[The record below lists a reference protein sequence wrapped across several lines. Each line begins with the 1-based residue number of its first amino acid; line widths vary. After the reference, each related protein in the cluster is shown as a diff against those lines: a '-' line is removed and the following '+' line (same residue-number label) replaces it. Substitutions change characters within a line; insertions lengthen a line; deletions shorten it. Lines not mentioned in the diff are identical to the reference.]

1 MYLSLFFVFI
11 YNFSFYLWYFHF
23 GLRTFSLTTL
33 GILAWWKRRGKKKR
47 NLHFSRKTCS
57 YPLFSGRIWH
67 FAYLEI
73 TQNIKWRI
81 ILSISDMF
89 TQKIYQTYEGR
100 QNILN
105 VSRQQNISNMCRQAK
120 FVRIKSSGEVFYHYR
135 AKVNKKIEN
144 VPFHDWL

>member
-1 MYLSLFFVFI
+1 
-11 YNFSFYLWYFHF
+11 
-23 GLRTFSLTTL
+23 
-33 GILAWWKRRGKKKR
+33 
-47 NLHFSRKTCS
+47 
-57 YPLFSGRIWH
+57 
-67 FAYLEI
+67 
-73 TQNIKWRI
+73 
-81 ILSISDMF
+81 MF

-144 VPFHDWL
+144 VPFSLQIVITIIIMILLSIN